1 MRRDRSSGP
10 RSSGP
15 LPRPRGRVRE
25 RADLARADARR
36 PLSLTLPPRT
46 GGGDRK
52 GLGSPCAIVLAA
64 LAVLTPNSGC
74 RREASA
80 EGPEHTESAG
90 AGAPKRV
97 RCAPLEAR
105 TVRAQVV
112 LHGTVAPL
120 PDRDAQIA
128 PQVAGRIVE
137 VLVREGDR
145 VTRGQPLARIEDAAL
160 ADQAKQAGAQVT
172 KAAAETNLAR
182 TTRDR
187 VARVVDRG
195 IAARQ
200 ELDDAQARLA
210 TAQAGETE
218 ARAAAGIASRQL
230 ERATVRSPLGGVV
243 LKLFRKTGELVDGTP
258 ATPVL
263 EVGDPTHL
271 ELVATATAADLVRV
285 HARDPAAVSL
295 PALPDLAVRGTVAAV
310 SPAVDRAT
318 GLGSIRITLDTSTG
332 TLPPV
337 GVTGVA
343 HIETGGA
350 HLATLAPA
358 AALRAAL
365 GDEAEIVVCG
375 TDRRARVVRVHRGT
389 ALGAL
394 VEIRAPGGESD
405 AGTSTLSA
413 GVRVAVEPVLGL
425 ADGDALEPA
434 P

>member
-1 MRRDRSSGP
+1 
-10 RSSGP
+10 
-15 LPRPRGRVRE
+15 
-25 RADLARADARR
+25 
-36 PLSLTLPPRT
+36 
-46 GGGDRK
+46 
-52 GLGSPCAIVLAA
+52 
-64 LAVLTPNSGC
+64 
-74 RREASA
+74 
-80 EGPEHTESAG
+80 
-90 AGAPKRV
+90 V
-97 RCAPLEAR
+97 RCAPVETRPLR
-105 TVRAQVV
+105 SQVV

-128 PQVAGRIVE
+128 PQVAGRILE

-172 KAAAETNLAR
+172 KASAETNLAR

-218 ARAAAGIASRQL
+218 ARAAAGIATRQL
-230 ERATVRSPLGGVV
+230 ERATVRSPLAGVV
-243 LKLFRKTGELVDGTP
+243 LKLFRKSGELVDGTP

-285 HARDPAAVSL
+285 HARDAVSVTL
-295 PALPDLAVRGTVAAV
+295 PALPDLALRGTVAAV

-318 GLGSIRITLDTSTG
+318 GLGSIRIALDTG
-332 TLPPV
+332 AATLPPV

-343 HIETGGA
+343 RIETGEP
-350 HLATLAPA
+350 HPATLAPA

-365 GDEAEIVVCG
+365 GDEAEVVVCG
-375 TDRRARVVRVHRGT
+375 ADHRAHVVRVQRGV
-389 ALGAL
+389 AIGAL
-394 VEIRAPGGESD
+394 VEIRAPGGGD
-405 AGTSTLSA
+405 AGASGIPPGA
-413 GVRVAVEPVLGL
+413 RVAVEPVLGL
-425 ADGDALEPA
+425 SDGDALEPA

>member
-1 MRRDRSSGP
+1 VLS
-10 RSSGP
+10 
-15 LPRPRGRVRE
+15 
-25 RADLARADARR
+25 ALAAF
-36 PLSLTLPPRT
+36 
-46 GGGDRK
+46 
-52 GLGSPCAIVLAA
+52 AA
-64 LAVLTPNSGC
+64 LATLAATSGC
-74 RREASA
+74 RREAAA
-80 EGPEHTESAG
+80 EGPDQAG
-90 AGAPKRV
+90 SGAPRRV

-105 TVRAQVV
+105 TVRAQVI

-128 PQVAGRIVE
+128 PQVAGRIIE

-160 ADQAKQAGAQVT
+160 ADQVKQAGAQVA

-218 ARAAAGIASRQL
+218 TRAAAGIAARQL
-230 ERATVRSPLGGVV
+230 ERATVRSPLAGVV

-263 EVGDPTHL
+263 EIGDPTHL
-271 ELVATATAADLVRV
+271 ELVATATAADLVQV
-285 HARDPAAVSL
+285 HARDVTAVTL
-295 PALPDLAVRGTVAAV
+295 PALPDLTARGTVAAV

-318 GLGSIRITLDTSTG
+318 GLGSIRITLDTSAG
-332 TLPPV
+332 PLPPV

-343 HIETGGA
+343 RIETGGA

-375 TDRRARVVRVHRGT
+375 ADRRAHVVRVHRGAST
-389 ALGAL
+389 DTTSGTL
-394 VEIRAPGGESD
+394 VEIRAPAGD
-405 AGTSTLSA
+405 AGAVSA
-413 GVRVAVEPVLGL
+413 GARVAVEPVLGL

>member
-1 MRRDRSSGP
+1 MGRSGWSRP
-10 RSSGP
+10 LDASRAPSPHP
-15 LPRPRGRVRE
+15 LPRGGPQGRGLSETRPTT
-25 RADLARADARR
+25 LAITA
-36 PLSLTLPPRT
+36 
-46 GGGDRK
+46 
-52 GLGSPCAIVLAA
+52 LAA
-64 LAVLTPNSGC
+64 LAVLTATSGC
-74 RREASA
+74 RREAAA
-80 EGPEHTESAG
+80 EGPEQAESAG
-90 AGAPKRV
+90 RGAPRRV

-105 TVRAQVV
+105 AVRAQVI

-128 PQVAGRIVE
+128 PQVTGRIVE

-160 ADQAKQAGAQVT
+160 ADQVKQAGAQVA

-187 VARVVDRG
+187 VARVVERG

-218 ARAAAGIASRQL
+218 ARASSGIAARQL

-258 ATPVL
+258 ATPVI

-271 ELVATATAADLVRV
+271 ELVATATAADLVQV
-285 HARDPAAVSL
+285 HARDAAVVTL

-318 GLGSIRITLDTSTG
+318 GLGSIRIALETRAG
-332 TLPPV
+332 PLPPV

-343 HIETGGA
+343 RIETGGA
-350 HLATLAPA
+350 HRATLAPA

-365 GDEAEIVVCG
+365 GDDAEVVVCG
-375 TDRRARVVRVHRGT
+375 ADRRAHVVRVQSGART
-389 ALGAL
+389 DTTSGAL
-394 VEIRAPGGESD
+394 VEIRAPGGD
-405 AGTSTLSA
+405 GGAGTFSA
-413 GVRVAVEPVLGL
+413 GARVAIEPVLGL
-425 ADGDALEPA
+425 ADGDALEPV

>member
-1 MRRDRSSGP
+1 MRR
-10 RSSGP
+10 
-15 LPRPRGRVRE
+15 
-25 RADLARADARR
+25 AA
-36 PLSLTLPPRT
+36 LTLA
-46 GGGDRK
+46 
-52 GLGSPCAIVLAA
+52 AIAALAA
-64 LAVLTPNSGC
+64 LSGC

-80 EGPEHTESAG
+80 DGLEPG

-97 RCAPLEAR
+97 RCAPVE
-105 TVRAQVV
+105 TRALRPQVI

-128 PQVAGRIVE
+128 PQVAGRILE

-218 ARAAAGIASRQL
+218 ARAAAGIAARQL
-230 ERATVRSPLGGVV
+230 DRATVRSPLAGVV

-285 HARDPAAVSL
+285 HARDAVTVTL
-295 PALPDLAVRGTVAAV
+295 PALPDLAVRGAVAAV

-318 GLGSIRITLDTSTG
+318 GLGSIRITLDTSAG

-343 HIETGGA
+343 RIETGEPHA
-350 HLATLAPA
+350 ATLVPA

-365 GDEAEIVVCG
+365 GDEAEVVACG
-375 TDRRARVVRVHRGT
+375 PDRRAHVVRVQRGASIGT
-389 ALGAL
+389 TTGAL
-394 VEIRAPGGESD
+394 VEIRALAPGD
-405 AGTSTLSA
+405 AGAA
-413 GVRVAVEPVLGL
+413 GISPGARVAVEPVLGL
-425 ADGDALEPA
+425 SDGDPLEPA

>member
-1 MRRDRSSGP
+1 
-10 RSSGP
+10 
-15 LPRPRGRVRE
+15 V
-25 RADLARADARR
+25 
-36 PLSLTLPPRT
+36 
-46 GGGDRK
+46 
-52 GLGSPCAIVLAA
+52 AI
-64 LAVLTPNSGC
+64 SGC
-74 RREASA
+74 RREAA
-80 EGPEHTESAG
+80 ADGLEPA

-97 RCAPLEAR
+97 RCAPIE
-105 TVRAQVV
+105 TRALRPQVV
-112 LHGTVAPL
+112 LHGTVSPL

-128 PQVAGRIVE
+128 PQVAGRILE

-172 KAAAETNLAR
+172 KASAETNLAR

-218 ARAAAGIASRQL
+218 ARAAAGIATRQL
-230 ERATVRSPLGGVV
+230 ERATVRSPLAGVV
-243 LKLFRKTGELVDGTP
+243 LKLFRKSGELVDGTP

-285 HARDPAAVSL
+285 HARDAVSVTL
-295 PALPDLAVRGTVAAV
+295 PALPDLALRGTVAAV

-318 GLGSIRITLDTSTG
+318 GLGSIRIALDTG
-332 TLPPV
+332 AATLPPV

-343 HIETGGA
+343 RIETGEP
-350 HLATLAPA
+350 HPATLAPA

-365 GDEAEIVVCG
+365 GDEAEVVVCG
-375 TDRRARVVRVHRGT
+375 ADHRAHVVRVQRGV
-389 ALGAL
+389 AIGAL
-394 VEIRAPGGESD
+394 VEIRAPGGGD
-405 AGTSTLSA
+405 AGASGIPPGA
-413 GVRVAVEPVLGL
+413 RVAVEPVLGL
-425 ADGDALEPA
+425 SDGDALEPA